1 MAELIRDRSATLIQ
15 HLHRLDPSDHSNIL
29 LEVLQLFAC
38 VDVTLSSKVTDW
50 LRPAFGWSVS
60 KSMVESAMN
69 KMECPLKF
77 IICDDG
83 RPALACVPITSE
95 TDTAN
100 GVAENDTHD
109 SESVTLD
116 VVQVPF
122 TSPDGTDQGLIIA
135 VLHEGDLVKLKCLS
149 SIVWQVYALRPS
161 EGKIILSLH
170 MRTDNYGFKS
180 TTGKKSRD
188 FQQLETKKCRPSDFM
203 GAIIWKE
210 LSAVIDDDC
219 LESPAEDAIQ
229 QQRQQYES
237 DTEHISEDIGGDGKE
252 KSVSCIFQM
261 PAPQW
266 KSVLKRMIAI
276 VDNCK
281 QLQEEREKAKRSK
294 ECFSSSN
301 RNRSI
306 SNSNSSRNLI
316 SDNSSRRSMST
327 FSTESKA
334 VLRREESPPMLHNF
348 VSDGYH
354 AQAQEWVIREQD
366 IQRGRRLLWIGDPFS
381 CCLASCRERWIL
393 ICRALKTICR
403 GDEDILN
410 DFYRWTHSAGEE
422 GRMRAKD
429 CQAMWTSLRPLTTS
443 DLPCVVQAR
452 VYARACLNTR
462 QAETEAEIGGSGES
476 KRYEEI
482 DMTSLPFKNIEAACQ
497 KDPTVRHFI
506 ESARGVLS
514 GRSLYFLSSVHDPG
528 SPAPQYPPGSLM
540 VPAVVY
546 ESALTVDAAH
556 QGQGSDVDFEL
567 KNPEGRTQH
576 VCLTDVVAS
585 ISPGDVILLPI
596 TPHYSYPESWT
607 INASDTQYSDDEA
620 RRGRKSTWHRVVA
633 VDLLYA
639 RLRVSPCPSPP
650 DCWVKHVTLT
660 SVWAPVSSLWAVPVC
675 QMLPLTNPE
684 CAGRTVR
691 YHVYVAPI
699 PSLSASFAALS
710 SIPHIRRC
718 EEKKDTCDQ
727 KLPSFRSKLNKK
739 IN

>member
-1 MAELIRDRSATLIQ
+1 MAKLIRDRSATLIQ
-15 HLHRLDPSDHSNIL
+15 HLYRLDPSYHSDVL
-29 LEVLQLFAC
+29 PEVLQLFAC

-69 KMECPLKF
+69 KLECPLRF
-77 IICDDG
+77 IKCDDG
-83 RPALACVPITSE
+83 RPALACVPITSD
-95 TDTAN
+95 TDTAD
-100 GVAENDTHD
+100 GVTEDDKHD
-109 SESVTLD
+109 SESDTLD

-122 TSPDGTDQGLIIA
+122 TTPDGADQGLIIA

-170 MRTDNYGFKS
+170 MRTDNYGFKHN
-180 TTGKKSRD
+180 TGKKSRD
-188 FQQLETKKCRPSDFM
+188 FQQLETKTCRPSDFM

-210 LSAVIDDDC
+210 LSAVIGDDC

-229 QQRQQYES
+229 QQHES
-237 DTEHISEDIGGDGKE
+237 DKEHHNKDIEGDVSE

-266 KSVLKRMIAI
+266 KYVLKRMISI
-276 VDNCK
+276 VENCK
-281 QLQEEREKAKRSK
+281 QLQEEKENAKK
-294 ECFSSSN
+294 IKQCSSSLN

-306 SNSNSSRNLI
+306 FTSNSSRNLI

-334 VLRREESPPMLHNF
+334 ILRREESAPILHNLI
-348 VSDGYH
+348 SDGYH
-354 AQAQEWVIREQD
+354 AQAHEWVIRERD
-366 IQRGRRLLWIGDPFS
+366 IQHGRRLLWIGDPFS
-381 CCLASCRERWIL
+381 CCLASCRDRWIL

-422 GRMRAKD
+422 GRRRAKD
-429 CQAMWTSLRPLTTS
+429 CQAMWMSLRPLTTS

-452 VYARACLNTR
+452 VYARACLIAR
-462 QAETEAEIGGSGES
+462 RTEAEIGGSGES
-476 KRYEEI
+476 KRYEKI
-482 DMTSLPFKNIEAACQ
+482 DMTSLPFNNIEAACQ
-497 KDPTVRHFI
+497 KDPTVRDFI
-506 ESARGVLS
+506 ESARTVLS
-514 GRSLYFLSSVHDPG
+514 GRSLYFLSSVHDQG
-528 SPAPQYPPGSLM
+528 SPAPQYPPGSFM

-546 ESALTVDAAH
+546 DSVLTVFAAQH
-556 QGQGSDVDFEL
+556 GQGSDEDFEP
-567 KNPEGRTQH
+567 KNVEGRRQH
-576 VCLTDVVAS
+576 VCFTDVVAS

-607 INASDTQYSDDEA
+607 MHASDTQYSDDEA
-620 RRGRKSTWHRVVA
+620 RKGRKSTWHRVVA

-639 RLRVSPCPSPP
+639 RLRVSPCPPPP
-650 DCWVKHVTLT
+650 DCWMKHVTLT

-684 CAGRTVR
+684 CAGRSFR
-691 YHVYVAPI
+691 YQVYVTPI

-727 KLPSFRSKLNKK
+727 RLSSFRSKLRKN

>member
-1 MAELIRDRSATLIQ
+1 MAELIRDRSATLIR
-15 HLHRLDPSDHSNIL
+15 HLDCLDPCDHSDVL

-83 RPALACVPITSE
+83 RPALACVPITSD
-95 TDTAN
+95 TDIVD
-100 GVAENDTHD
+100 GVPEDDKDDSD
-109 SESVTLD
+109 SESMD

-122 TSPDGTDQGLIIA
+122 TSPDGADQGLIIA

-170 MRTDNYGFKS
+170 MRTDNYGFQS
-180 TTGKKSRD
+180 TTGKKLRD

-203 GAIIWKE
+203 GAIVWKE

-229 QQRQQYES
+229 QQQQRHES
-237 DTEHISEDIGGDGKE
+237 DMEHLSKDIEGDVKQ

-266 KSVLKRMIAI
+266 KYVLKRMISI
-276 VDNCK
+276 VDN
-281 QLQEEREKAKRSK
+281 
-294 ECFSSSN
+294 
-301 RNRSI
+301 RSI
-306 SNSNSSRNLI
+306 LNSNSSRNFI
-316 SDNSSRRSMST
+316 SDSSSRRSMST

-334 VLRREESPPMLHNF
+334 ILRKEESAPILHNL
-348 VSDGYH
+348 VSDGYY

-403 GDEDILN
+403 GDEDLLN
-410 DFYRWTHSAGEE
+410 DFYRWTHSAGAE

-452 VYARACLNTR
+452 VYARACLNAR
-462 QAETEAEIGGSGES
+462 QKETEIGGSGES

-506 ESARGVLS
+506 ESARTVLS

-546 ESALTVDAAH
+546 ESALTVHATH

-576 VCLTDVVAS
+576 VCLNDVVAS

-639 RLRVSPCPSPP
+639 RLRVSPCPPPP

-691 YHVYVAPI
+691 YHIYVTPI

-727 KLPSFRSKLNKK
+727 KLPSFKSKLNKS